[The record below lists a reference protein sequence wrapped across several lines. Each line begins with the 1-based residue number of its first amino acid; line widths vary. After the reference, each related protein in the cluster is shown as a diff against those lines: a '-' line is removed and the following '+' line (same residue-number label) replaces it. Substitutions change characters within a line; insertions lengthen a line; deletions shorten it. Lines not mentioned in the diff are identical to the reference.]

1 MSLVIEAL
9 RDAAICTGLL
19 LALPVGYCV
28 LAVARAVWKEVRGG
42 CRGNDC

>member
-19 LALPVGYCV
+19 LALPVGYCI
-28 LAVARAVWKEVRGG
+28 LAVARSVWKEVREG
-42 CRGNDC
+42 CRGKSC